1 LGAANLFRAAIIVL
15 AAASTSR
22 ALPVINEIDPNQ
34 ATVVDAQ
41 EFIELA
47 GTPLSSLNGYV
58 VVLFNGATETSYQ
71 SYDLDGYTV
80 GATGFFLIGSPG
92 MTPTPDIAFPVNNTL
107 QNGADAVAF
116 YAANGS
122 DFPNGT
128 GLTTMNLVDAIVYGN
143 NNAVDNTLLMGLG
156 QTTQYNEAGPP
167 TNNADIVSISRVP
180 DATGGFQFATP
191 SPMNS
196 GIPQVPEPG
205 SLLIAFQLAF
215 AGLLLGQRWKSIGD
229 STFRV
234 RTPIWLAGG
243 RA

>member
-1 LGAANLFRAAIIVL
+1 MSIKLVNLLSAAAIVL
-15 AAASTSR
+15 VTAATSN

-34 ATVVDAQ
+34 ATAVDAQ

-80 GATGFFLIGSPG
+80 GPTGFFLIGSPG

-107 QNGADAVAF
+107 QNGPDAVAL

-122 DFPNGT
+122 DFPAGT
-128 GLTTMNLVDAIVYGN
+128 GLTTTNLVDAIVYGN
-143 NNAVDNTLLMGLG
+143 NNTIDNTLLAGLG
-156 QTTQYNEAGPP
+156 QSTQYNEAGPP

-180 DATGGFQFATP
+180 DATGGFQLATP

-196 GIPQVPEPG
+196 GIPQVPEPA
-205 SLLIAFQLAF
+205 SLLLAAQVGF
-215 AGLLLGQRWKSIGD
+215 AGLLLRRRRS
-229 STFRV
+229 
-234 RTPIWLAGG
+234 
-243 RA
+243 